1 MNTVNEVKAEDVLN
15 RRELVD
21 IHGDLVR
28 VPDLR
33 RLVHLQFRRYAGC
46 PVCNLHLRS
55 IALRHDEI
63 LAAGIHEVVVFHSS
77 AETMLGFQGGL
88 PFAAIADPEKKL
100 YAEFGVEKM
109 SPMAA
114 LMAALSP
121 RSWRAAGRALM
132 RAPSLPGAAGR
143 GEEHLGLPADFLI
156 GPDGRVLAA
165 RYGKYVDDQ
174 WSVDEL
180 LDLAKNTQ
188 QMAGASPA
196 LTASW

>member
-1 MNTVNEVKAEDVLN
+1 MNGVNEVKAEDVLN

-63 LAAGIHEVVVFHSS
+63 LAAGIREVVVFHSS

-88 PFAAIADPEKKL
+88 PFAAIADPEKKR
-100 YAEFGVEKM
+100 YAEFGVQKM

-132 RAPSLPGAAGR
+132 RAPSLRGAAGR

-188 QMAGASPA
+188 RMAGASPA
-196 LTASW
+196 LTGSW